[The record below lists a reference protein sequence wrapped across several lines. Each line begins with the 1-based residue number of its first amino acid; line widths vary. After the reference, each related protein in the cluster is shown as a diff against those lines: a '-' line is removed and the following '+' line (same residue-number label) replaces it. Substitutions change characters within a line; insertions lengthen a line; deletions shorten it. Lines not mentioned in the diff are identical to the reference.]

1 MGDKRKMK
9 KYRVKRPKDTVEV
22 LILPNKDGSGYQYV
36 NLTKGHIC
44 PCRFKTESEALR
56 DMDKK
61 ISEGK
66 VLYYEDVEDF
76 CHNELHTYPQHDEA
90 IEHFKHIEELEKENA
105 ELKAKIGLS
114 IDCEKAQKNGDL
126 CLGYG
131 GDEDEPCERCKNC
144 IKCEG
149 GYYQL
154 GETDKDDQLTKVKD
168 LLLRLSVCL
177 EGHSNNNF
185 EYELIKKAEQFL
197 KED

>member
-1 MGDKRKMK
+1 MK

-154 GETDKDDQLTKVKD
+154 GETDKDDQLTKVKE
-168 LLLRLSVCL
+168 LLGKFMPYVREAYLNQDIDNLKLS
-177 EGHSNNNF
+177 F
-185 EYELIKKAEQFL
+185 EDMAKAEQFL
-197 KED
+197 KEN

>member
-1 MGDKRKMK
+1 MK

-76 CHNELHTYPQHDEA
+76 CHNELHTYPQHDGA
-90 IEHFKHIEELEKENA
+90 IEHFKHIEELEKEADEYATENYEQCIYNDVIGWETDYEARKQAYLAGAEPKEKRIA
-105 ELKAKIGLS
+105 ELEAQI
-114 IDCEKAQKNGDL
+114 EKM
-126 CLGYG
+126 
-131 GDEDEPCERCKNC
+131 
-144 IKCEG
+144 KCCQN
-149 GYYQL
+149 Y
-154 GETDKDDQLTKVKD
+154 K
-168 LLLRLSVCL
+168 
-177 EGHSNNNF
+177 HSRT
-185 EYELIKKAEQFL
+185 EYEHCRTNKHEKWEIKEK
-197 KED
+197 

>member
-1 MGDKRKMK
+1 MK
-9 KYRVKRPKDTVEV
+9 KYLVKRPKDTVEV

-105 ELKAKIGLS
+105 ELKKKCQDRCDECWEEHIKLTKAKEIIKEMLS
-114 IDCEKAQKNGDL
+114 ILPKEN
-126 CLGYG
+126 
-131 GDEDEPCERCKNC
+131 
-144 IKCEG
+144 IEG
-149 GYYQL
+149 VY
-154 GETDKDDQLTKVKD
+154 EIT
-168 LLLRLSVCL
+168 
-177 EGHSNNNF
+177 
-185 EYELIKKAEQFL
+185 EYAEQFL
-197 KED
+197 KEGE